1 MSIPKFKVHR
11 TAKPLQFVK
20 PVGAKKSPKAVAA
33 KKPEGIKR
41 KLSLSK
47 FPEPSDKHTN
57 EHQGSNYLNY
67 EVQKGAGVR
76 KAGKNG

>member
-11 TAKPLQFVK
+11 TVKPLQFVK
-20 PVGAKKSPKAVAA
+20 PVAAKKSVKAAAA

-41 KLSLSK
+41 KMSLSK
-47 FPEPSDKHTN
+47 FPEPPDKHTN

-67 EVQKGAGVR
+67 ETKPGAGVR
-76 KAGKNG
+76 KSSK